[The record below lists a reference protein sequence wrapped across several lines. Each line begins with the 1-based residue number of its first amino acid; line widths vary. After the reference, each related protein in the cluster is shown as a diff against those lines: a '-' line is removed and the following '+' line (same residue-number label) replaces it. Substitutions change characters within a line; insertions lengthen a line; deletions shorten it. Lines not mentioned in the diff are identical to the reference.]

1 MAVSAVLLAS
11 GCSDDSSSDASAAAA
26 PTATPGFGRATA
38 SDLAR
43 LDLPVYADASPSDSD
58 LSKSP
63 KNNGYT
69 MTLMLTTRDA
79 YAAVDAWYAA
89 HLDSEFKGSRLGSPR
104 DGQSSV
110 YSDSEPDDAP
120 PTLQRSVTIDSAKDA
135 TGKAIVIVTLRT
147 MSTSTEIPKKDWH

>member
-43 LDLPVYADASPSDSD
+43 LDLPVYADASPS
-58 LSKSP
+58 
-63 KNNGYT
+63 
-69 MTLMLTTRDA
+69 TRDA